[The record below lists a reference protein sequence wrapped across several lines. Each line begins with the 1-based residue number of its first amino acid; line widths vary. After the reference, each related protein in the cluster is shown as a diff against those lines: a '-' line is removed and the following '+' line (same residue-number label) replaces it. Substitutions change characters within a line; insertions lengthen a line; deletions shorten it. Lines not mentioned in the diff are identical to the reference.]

1 MKWQIFLAPVVMA
14 CLTATAQA
22 QSYNGSGGAI
32 PDANPLV
39 PLVSTI
45 NVPDN
50 VTVADLTIT
59 LNGFGH
65 TWQGDLWARIT
76 APDGVTTMDLFRR
89 AGQGSTSL
97 FGFSNNFST
106 FNTYVFSDAG
116 ATSTYMA
123 SPATIPGNTY
133 RAYTNPGANIT
144 TTNATGPG
152 VPTQVLQSFSSTF
165 GGTAAQGVWTL
176 RITDMSSGDAGSLGS
191 WTLNITP
198 APEPTIFSFAGVGL
212 LALLRRRR

>member
-1 MKWQIFLAPVVMA
+1 MKWPLFLVPVAMA
-14 CLTATAQA
+14 CLTAAAQA
-22 QSYNGSGGAI
+22 QSYSGSGGAI
-32 PDANPLV
+32 PDASPLV

-50 VTVADLTIT
+50 VTVADMTIS

-89 AGQGSTSL
+89 AGQGSTST
-97 FGFSNNFST
+97 FGFTNNFVAA
-106 FNTYVFSDAG
+106 NTYLFSDAG

-123 SPATIPGNTY
+123 APVNIPSNTY

-144 TTNATGPG
+144 TTNANGPSA
-152 VPTQVLQSFSSTF
+152 PTQVLQSFSSTF
-165 GGTAAQGVWTL
+165 GGVAAQGVWTL
-176 RITDMSSGDAGSLGS
+176 RITDMSSGDSGSLGG

-198 APEPTIFSFAGVGL
+198 VPEPTLLGFAGLGL